1 MIGKQIA
8 TKSVKYSNCFDK
20 LDNEGSG
27 FLNLNHLNN
36 LLINYKE
43 GLFRDQVTE
52 GNLDKNYVLTFS

>member
-1 MIGKQIA
+1 MIVKQIA
-8 TKSVKYSNCFDK
+8 TKSVKYLNCFDK

-52 GNLDKNYVLTFS
+52 GNLDKRSRFNF